1 MNIAPVA
8 YRYARSLMELAQEK
22 GMLAAVHEDM
32 RMVADACAA
41 SRDLRVLL
49 KSPVVKSDAKD
60 RILGKVFAGRIGQV
74 TSAFMGILVRKG
86 REALLP
92 HVAAAF
98 DELYK
103 QQRGIVTAHV
113 RSAAPLSDAA
123 RAKARALVERH
134 HPGKTIELEEHV
146 DASLIGGVI
155 IRVGDEQYDGSVSRR
170 LSDLRRKFSE
180 NPYIPEI

>member
-22 GMLAAVHEDM
+22 GVLAGVHEDM
-32 RMVADACAA
+32 RLVAATCAA
-41 SRDLRVLL
+41 SRDLLVLL
-49 KSPVVKSDAKD
+49 KSPVVKSDKKD
-60 RILGKVFAGRIGQV
+60 KVLDQVFAGKIGQL

-113 RSAAPLSDAA
+113 KSAAPLNEAT
-123 RAKARALVERH
+123 RAQVRALAEQQ
-134 HPGKTIELEEHV
+134 HPGKTVELEEAV
-146 DASLIGGVI
+146 DASLIGGLT
-155 IRVGDEQYDGSVSRR
+155 IRIGDEQYDGSVSRR
-170 LSDLRRKFSE
+170 ISDLRRKFSE